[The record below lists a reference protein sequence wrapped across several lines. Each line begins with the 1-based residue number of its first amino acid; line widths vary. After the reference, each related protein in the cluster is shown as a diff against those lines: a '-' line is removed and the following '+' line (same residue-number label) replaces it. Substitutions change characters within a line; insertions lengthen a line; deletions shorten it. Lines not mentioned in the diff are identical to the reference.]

1 MITSQLNFESKLP
14 FELNLKDVVKLFLQP
29 NYWLTYLK
37 LQGLLNTPRYTSKTI
52 SISGKKIR
60 ILDSASFLYMY
71 REIFEKQ
78 IYRFETD
85 SKNPLIIDAGANIG
99 LSVIYLKELY
109 PNSKV
114 IAFEPDSRVFEVLKA
129 NVENSSLT
137 GVELVKKA
145 LWSSETTLEFLSEG
159 SDGGRMVN
167 LEDDSRKVVVETVRL
182 RDFLDQPVDFLK
194 IDIEGAE
201 TEVLRDVQ
209 DLLPNVS
216 NLFVEYH
223 SFADNPQTLSEV
235 IEIITNAGFRLH
247 ICPCLISPQPLFK
260 RTIYCGMDMQ
270 LNLFAFRK

>member
-1 MITSQLNFESKLP
+1 MMKSPLNFESKLP
-14 FELNLKDVVKLFLQP
+14 FDLSLKSAVKLFLQP

-37 LQGLLNTPRYTSKTI
+37 LQWLLNTPRYTPKTVR
-52 SISGKKIR
+52 ISGKEIR
-60 ILDSASFLYMY
+60 ILDSASFTYMY

-85 SKNPLIIDAGANIG
+85 SKIPFIIDAGANIG
-99 LSVIYLKELY
+99 LSIIYLKELY
-109 PNSKV
+109 PNSRI
-114 IAFEPDSRVFEVLKA
+114 IAFEPDSSVFEVLKA
-129 NVENSSLT
+129 NVKNSSLT
-137 GVELVKKA
+137 DVELVKKA

-167 LEDDSRKVVVETVRL
+167 LEDSAKKITVETVRL
-182 RDFLDQPVDFLK
+182 RDFLCQPVDFLK
-194 IDIEGAE
+194 MDIEGAE

-223 SFADNPQTLSEV
+223 SFANGPQTLSEV
-235 IEIITNAGFRLH
+235 IEIISNAGFRLH

-260 RTIYCGMDMQ
+260 RTVYCGMDMQ
-270 LNLFAFRK
+270 LNLFAFRE